1 MLRYLFTAQFNDG
14 TMLEQ
19 TQDDVSK
26 TNPKKSAFFDVL
38 NDTRKLE
45 RFWLLEIYK
54 NVDLDRI
61 TPSKY
66 LVDLTDGH
74 FEING
79 NSFFLHEQTIDESKK
94 LSDFRL
100 IYFRRVQQSMNLTS
114 GEASTK
120 TMFMIGWQANYADG
134 KNEKRILFI
143 K

>member
-38 NDTRKLE
+38 NDTRKVE
-45 RFWLLEIYK
+45 RFWLTDETFSQHGT
-54 NVDLDRI
+54 NDN
-61 TPSKY
+61 KY

-79 NSFFLHEQTIDESKK
+79 SPFFLHEQTIDESKK

-100 IYFRRVQQSMNLTS
+100 IYFRRVRQSMNVGS
-114 GEASTK
+114 REASAK
-120 TMFMIGWQANYADG
+120 VMYLIGWQANYPDG
-134 KNEKRILFI
+134 KNHKQIMYVE
-143 K
+143 